1 MYYCTDYLISGSN
14 MSNNNKINQE
24 EISTNNSISELDS
37 LALSLEDSLLLK
49 YASRGPRPPR
59 APKPATPKPAA
70 RPAPAVPMPN
80 PVPKPISLDRLNT
93 LKAIPANTTPISP
106 EINKAVRAGEIKIK
120 LSRDGTEITEI
131 KLSDRLKRFSGKQ
144 KNQLDQELANLMEIR
159 KVQSANARASAAA
172 RRGASPAPGAAPAT
186 PPAPGAAP
194 APTAVPGEHALEGGK
209 FKFKLDDSGFID
221 PTSISVSDDVRAI
234 LANKPTMRERFSRD
248 PATKL
253 KVDTYNATRKRI
265 TDEMARI
272 QSAKIAE
279 LKQTAVLNSNFERAK
294 AALLTD
300 IDRIVNKPGLLGTN
314 KTKIV
319 AGATVLSVV
328 GLLFKTLS
336 GNSVTTSDP
345 IKREI
350 LTVVDK
356 KSNFNKEDLLQSAEL
371 SGLISEFVS
380 ALNELKKD
388 SNDKSKTLIT
398 SHISDLNKIKS
409 KLDALSGSL
418 NADST
423 GNISSMMS
431 NLGEIDTA
439 MSLYL
444 PKINSLYKKLNTNE
458 LEEEASL
465 AEEINEQFKSY
476 ISVIRQAKNSL
487 QS

>member
-1 MYYCTDYLISGSN
+1 

-194 APTAVPGEHALEGGK
+194 ATPPAPGAAPAPTAVPGEHALEGGK

-314 KTKIV
+314 KRKIV

-336 GNSVTTSDP
+336 GNSVTTADP
-345 IKREI
+345 VKREI
-350 LTVVDK
+350 LTAVDK
-356 KSNFNKEDLLQSAEL
+356 KSNFNKENLLQSAEL